1 VVGTARCAD
10 RKLTSLKTRA
20 FDRQAVISTAQLPD
34 NIVKYLRN
42 AEKKTGL
49 SGRKRRVLNGVQL
62 ILAGLCERPRSVV
75 RRGRVSVQEIVNY
88 RETKNAAKIHR
99 RRYDDDDPGYP
110 PNRRN

>member
-42 AEKKTGL
+42 AEKKDRIVGAQKK
-49 SGRKRRVLNGVQL
+49 GF
-62 ILAGLCERPRSVV
+62 ERCPADFSR
-75 RRGRVSVQEIVNY
+75 
-88 RETKNAAKIHR
+88 
-99 RRYDDDDPGYP
+99 PL
-110 PNRRN
+110 